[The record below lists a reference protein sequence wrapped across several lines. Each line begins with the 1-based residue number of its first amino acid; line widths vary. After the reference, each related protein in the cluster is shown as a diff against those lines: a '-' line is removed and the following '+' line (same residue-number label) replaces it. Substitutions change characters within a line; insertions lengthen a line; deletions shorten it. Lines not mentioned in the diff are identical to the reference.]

1 MRVCMFV
8 CVCVCVCVC
17 SWYIIMPV
25 LSQCVSEATGGC
37 NTRQIADW
45 LQTVAQFNAT
55 MNAANCSAGQ

>member
-1 MRVCMFV
+1 
-8 CVCVCVCVC
+8 
-17 SWYIIMPV
+17 MPV